1 MTQKW
6 SNMQVA
12 VAVAVVMAVLIV
24 GSIGVSIIFLKDT
37 VPPLVLKVLDESE
50 RGEKGVESVGCGWSI
65 KNNETEAVEEAYSS
79 ARMRL
84 QNEPN
89 FIILFSTPGYDSEH
103 VLRAVRNLAPDAQV
117 FGGTSSTAV
126 LTTEGFHAGEGKNG
140 SLALA
145 LLAISSK
152 EITFSVAGAN

>member
-50 RGEKGVESVGCGWSI
+50 RGEKGVESVGCG
-65 KNNETEAVEEAYSS
+65 Y
-79 ARMRL
+79 
-84 QNEPN
+84 
-89 FIILFSTPGYDSEH
+89 
-103 VLRAVRNLAPDAQV
+103 
-117 FGGTSSTAV
+117 
-126 LTTEGFHAGEGKNG
+126 LT
-140 SLALA
+140 A
-145 LLAISSK
+145 LLPPR
-152 EITFSVAGAN
+152 F